1 MPNDPILLDV
11 RDGVAYLTLNRPHA
25 MNAIDE
31 SVLTAFPAAAARA
44 AADPTVRALV
54 IEGAGDAFCVGLD
67 IDLLGRAFGDHTY
80 FADVLRRYRDVLLAI
95 EDLPIP
101 VIAAVTG
108 LARAGGFELILACD
122 LVIVASEARI
132 GDTHVAFGL
141 LPGGGATARAPR
153 RLGWQRAADLLLT
166 GRWMT
171 GTETVE
177 MGLAMRAV
185 PRAELPAAV
194 EEVVAR
200 IRGLSRAAITATK
213 GAMRAGADVPARAAL
228 DVEIDH
234 FARYLATAPKADEGY
249 RSFVE
254 KRKPAW
260 D

>member
-1 MPNDPILLDV
+1 MPSDPILLDV
-11 RDGVAYLTLNRPHA
+11 RDAIAYLTLNRPGA

-31 SVLTAFPAAAARA
+31 GVLRSLPEAAARA

-67 IDLLGRAFGDHTY
+67 IDLLGRAFGDHAY
-80 FADVLRRYRDVLLAI
+80 FADVLRRYRDVLLTI
-95 EDLPIP
+95 ENLPVP
-101 VIAAVTG
+101 VIAAVNG
-108 LARAGGFELILACD
+108 LARAGGFEMILACD
-122 LVIVASEARI
+122 LVIAASEARI

-171 GTETVE
+171 GAETVE
-177 MGLAMRAV
+177 MGLALRAV
-185 PRAELPAAV
+185 PRATLGEAV

-200 IRGLSRAAITATK
+200 IRGLSRAAISATK
-213 GAMRAGADVPARAAL
+213 DAMRAAADVPARAAL

-234 FARYLATAPKADEGY
+234 FERYLATVPKADEGY

-254 KRKPAW
+254 KRRPAW